1 MIVGD
6 SAPDPSADDEPR
18 FLPEWLVIFLKGLA
32 MGGADAVPGVSGG
45 TIALIT
51 GIYERLIAAL
61 TALDPRVLR
70 SFTGIHRS
78 DTRAKLTQ
86 DLIEMDVPFLLTL
99 GVGMIAAVIVLAR
112 VIHVALETIPAPTFA
127 FFAGLIGASAV
138 VMGDRRWLTRPS
150 HVLAALLGF
159 ALAYLVAGASSA
171 GVFPQTLPVVFV
183 AGAIAICGMILPG
196 ISGAFILLLVGQYG
210 FLTGVL
216 SRFVDQLLALVLG
229 GDTSQL
235 IDDGLVVLTFVAGAL
250 LGLLTTAHV
259 VRFALVRYRT
269 ATYAF
274 LVSLMVGA
282 LRYPVIQIADT
293 NPSPRTIA
301 FVGGAALA
309 GVALVAV
316 LDRYTDDLEYEP
328 DETTT
333 SLL

>member
-1 MIVGD
+1 VTVAD
-6 SAPDPSADDEPR
+6 SSPDSQASDKSR
-18 FLPEWLVIFLKGLA
+18 YLPEWLVVLLKGLA

-51 GIYERLIAAL
+51 GIYERMIAAL
-61 TALDPRVLR
+61 TALDPRVFR
-70 SFTGIHRS
+70 SVTKIHRP
-78 DTRAKLTQ
+78 DARAALID
-86 DLIEMDVPFLLTL
+86 DLVEMDVPFLITL
-99 GVGMIAAVIVLAR
+99 GVGMITAVIVLAR

-138 VMGDRRWLTRPS
+138 VMGDRRWLTRPT

-171 GVFPQTLPVVFV
+171 GVFPQTLPVIFV
-183 AGAIAICGMILPG
+183 AGVIAICGMILPG

-216 SRFVDQLLALVLG
+216 SRFVDQLLALALG

-235 IDDGLVVLTFVAGAL
+235 IDDGLVVFTFVAGAIV
-250 LGLLTTAHV
+250 GLLTTAHV

-282 LRYPVIQIADT
+282 LRYPVIQIAATD
-293 NPSPRTIA
+293 PEPMMMA
-301 FVGGAALA
+301 VVGGAALA
-309 GVALVAV
+309 GVALVGM

-328 DETTT
+328 DESTT
-333 SLL
+333 SVL